1 MNENNFDSSDEE
13 ALEKEQTPFELSW
26 LSLEPVNYAHI
37 LGISA
42 LPGCKFK
49 NVWRN
54 LFQNV
59 EEIKRHEI
67 QDVFIFCTMS
77 ELSFYRVPTL
87 IQEYHKQDFVIHHYP
102 FLDGD
107 VPEIDTCHKIMEDLK
122 TCMDHSRKTLIHCY
136 GGLGRSCLIAAC
148 LLLWLDDGMIPD
160 EAIQLVRASRGPGAI
175 QTIKQYN
182 FVNEFRE
189 NIPSRSHPS
198 FEETRQALPRL
209 SR

>member
-1 MNENNFDSSDEE
+1 MMNENEFDSSDEE
-13 ALEKEQTPFELSW
+13 MVGNEQTPLELFW

-49 NVWRN
+49 NIRRN
-54 LFQNV
+54 LLQNV
-59 EEIKRHEI
+59 EEMKRLEV
-67 QDVFIFCTMS
+67 QDVFVFCTLS

-87 IQEYHKQDFVIHHYP
+87 IQEYHKQEFVVHHYP
-102 FLDGD
+102 FPDGD
-107 VPEIDTCHKIMEDLK
+107 VPELDTCRKILEELR
-122 TCMDHSRKTLIHCY
+122 TCMDNSRKTSIHCY

-148 LLLWLDDGMIPD
+148 LLLWLDDKMTP
-160 EAIQLVRASRGPGAI
+160 EKAISLVRAARGPGAI

-189 NIPSRSHPS
+189 NMSRCPPPP
-198 FEETRQALPRL
+198 EETRLSL

>member
-59 EEIKRHEI
+59 
-67 QDVFIFCTMS
+67 
-77 ELSFYRVPTL
+77 
-87 IQEYHKQDFVIHHYP
+87 EYHKQDFVIHHYP

-189 NIPSRSHPS
+189 NMSRSHPS
-198 FEETRQALPRL
+198 FEETRRALPRL